1 MNIVKFLRA
10 PVIKKIRERLL
21 LKLMQGPQAAIRG
34 ALWTKVF
41 LEVSQNSQENACAW
55 GLQLY

>member
-34 ALWTKVF
+34 AL
-41 LEVSQNSQENACAW
+41 
-55 GLQLY
+55 